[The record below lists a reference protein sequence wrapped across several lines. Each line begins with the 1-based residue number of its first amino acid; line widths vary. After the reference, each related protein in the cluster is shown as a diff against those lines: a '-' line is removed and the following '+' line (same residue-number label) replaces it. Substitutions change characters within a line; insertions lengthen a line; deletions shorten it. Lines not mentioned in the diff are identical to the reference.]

1 MPDHAVPLDISVALG
16 PETAPFPGDTPFH
29 CGWAWDMAQGASV
42 NVGRV
47 TTSLHVGTHAD
58 APLHV
63 RPGAPASETL
73 PLAHFRGPARVV
85 DVSRFTPGHEI
96 SLDELAPLLG
106 DDVPVRLL
114 LRTGHCTAHGAFPD
128 GWPALHADTARW
140 LVSQGLRLLGT
151 DCPSADLRPA
161 RHLVVHHA
169 LFDGG
174 ASNLENLRLDHV
186 PPGDHELVAYP
197 VLVTGADAAPVRA
210 LLFPLP

>member
-1 MPDHAVPLDISVALG
+1 MSAPRRLDISVAFG
-16 PETAPFPGDTPFH
+16 PATPPFPGDTPFD

-63 RPGAPASETL
+63 RPGAPASEAL
-73 PLAHFRGPARVV
+73 PLDAFRGPARVV
-85 DVSRFTPGHEI
+85 DIAHAADGHE
-96 SLDELAPLLG
+96 LTWDELAPLLG
-106 DDVPVRLL
+106 DAIPERLL
-114 LRTGHCTAHGAFPD
+114 LRTGRCVADGAFPA
-128 GWPALHADTARW
+128 GWPALAADTARR
-140 LVSQGLRLLGT
+140 LVAGGLRLLGT

-161 RHLVVHHA
+161 QQLVVHHA

-174 ASNLENLRLDHV
+174 A
-186 PPGDHELVAYP
+186 

-210 LLFPLP
+210 VLFG